1 MAYDLRERSAT
12 VNYEGGIN
20 WLPRMRRQQKDSAT
34 KDVEIVDRDAMGRVK
49 IHYIGYNSR
58 HDEWKPESEL
68 VDLPVQ
74 KSSSSTDLLQPFNVY
89 DELSYCI
96 KAALKPSGHR
106 KDPDVRLELP
116 ISLLSFN
123 SGLREAGTRVG
134 HDRGHNIYKIQYYN
148 DLCHLLGPCWYL
160 RIIHA
165 HQDFCYVERDSV
177 HFHVHKKNPI
187 VEYDANGREISTH
200 RGCYVLVFKFV
211 RMDGVSPRF
220 RCHKTSCIA
229 RVLVTA

>member
-1 MAYDLRERSAT
+1 MKTA
-12 VNYEGGIN
+12 
-20 WLPRMRRQQKDSAT
+20 PRMRRQQKDSAT
-34 KDVEIVDRDAMGRVK
+34 KEYPVKIVERDAAGQVK
-49 IHYIGYNSR
+49 IHYIGYSSR

-74 KSSSSTDLLQPFNVY
+74 RSSSSTDLDLLHPFNVY

-123 SGLREAGTRVG
+123 GGLREAGIRVG
-134 HDRGHNIYKIQYYN
+134 HGRGHDIYKIQYYS

-160 RIIHA
+160 QIIHA
-165 HQDFCYVERDSV
+165 RQDFCYVERDSV
-177 HFHVHKKNPI
+177 RFHVHKKNPI
-187 VEYDANGREISTH
+187 VEYN
-200 RGCYVLVFKFV
+200 V
-211 RMDGVSPRF
+211 RQWQRDFNSPRML
-220 RCHKTSCIA
+220 CTCI
-229 RVLVTA
+229 